1 VAERSHDKETPAAA
15 VPEQPKAATRA
26 VTSGAASL
34 LALQRAAGNQATVAH
49 VQRKGSEGG
58 GAGLPP
64 AIKSGI
70 ESLSGISM
78 DGVKVNYN
86 SSAPAAIG
94 ASAMTQG
101 NEIHVAPGKES
112 HLVHEAWHV
121 VQQRQG
127 RVAPT
132 VRPGV
137 PVSDAVALEEE
148 ADVMGAK
155 AVQT

>member
-1 VAERSHDKETPAAA
+1 MGERSHDDKATAETTSAQPRAAA
-15 VPEQPKAATRA
+15 RVVSSNAA
-26 VTSGAASL
+26 GL
-34 LALQRAAGNQATVAH
+34 LALQRAAGNRATVAH
-49 VQRKGSEGG
+49 VQRKETGGS
-58 GAGLPP
+58 GLPA

-70 ESLSGISM
+70 EALSGISM

-86 SSAPAAIG
+86 STAPAAIG
-94 ASAMTQG
+94 AVAMTQG

-112 HLVHEAWHV
+112 HVAHEAWHV

-127 RVAPT
+127 RVPPT
-132 VRPGV
+132 IRPGV